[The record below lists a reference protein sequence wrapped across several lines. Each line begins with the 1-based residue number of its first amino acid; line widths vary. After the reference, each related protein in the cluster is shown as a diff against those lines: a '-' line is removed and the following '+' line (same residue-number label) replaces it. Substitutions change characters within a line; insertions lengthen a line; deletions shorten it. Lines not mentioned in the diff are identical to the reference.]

1 MPTKLQLKVAQ
12 EKRTPCK
19 NSLTLLH
26 EYRNM
31 TSVSLHKKMMFA
43 MKDFFS
49 KSVQILRKLLI

>member
-1 MPTKLQLKVAQ
+1 MPTKSQLKVAQ

-19 NSLTLLH
+19 NSLPLLH
-26 EYRNM
+26 EYGNM

-49 KSVQILRKLLI
+49 KCVQIPRKLLI